1 MLCWGSTKYGQLG
14 LGGIEEEIIKT
25 PTRNK
30 FLGQDN
36 HRVKQ
41 VACGVNHSLFLLDD
55 GSLYSCGNNDF
66 EQLGHGGPRKK
77 PEKVDGLEAN
87 QIVQI
92 GAGHSFSL
100 ALDKC
105 GELFCWGA
113 ITGQVDDEE
122 LLYSKPTRI
131 KSSPDTQPIVQIA
144 CGHYH
149 FLFLTNDGKVYVMG
163 NNDYGQLGLGTTK
176 NIVAQPVYLKSL
188 QGIPVMQ
195 IACGAY
201 HSMVLTVSGNIFSF
215 GKNDFGQLG
224 FGDTEDRSYPMN
236 LKFLNFLKARYI
248 SCGENFTAVLTLDG
262 GVFTFGAGMYGQ
274 LGHGQIGHEYLPRKI
289 PDLMGS
295 QVSQIA
301 CGRCHTLVYLASSKR
316 LYSFGLGGN
325 GQLGSGVNTNKT
337 SPSVVYVEF
346 DNVKNNLPEDSAAVK
361 SNQSSLYAIS
371 AGGDQSFITCS
382 QSSDKIEPLDFRHMA
397 NQNEILTIN
406 IVEQL
411 NKNALQMNLNKSN
424 PSAKVN
430 NIKPLETSS
439 LLKDFQIVFSSSSCL
454 NASFLDTTGHYNTSN
469 KYPGVDLTKVKDI
482 HTMIC
487 NMNDQLVNELV
498 LNQLTKL
505 YHDLP
510 ESPPSIEALRMYIT
524 TPFLTGFNEKMK
536 TNEANFHMM
545 LFAYAQSINR
555 LKKEAAGRVLDYWFA
570 WTGVDFF
577 KSMINAYKNIVI
589 YIINLK
595 VVTVESEVVYRHNLL
610 KTSMLFLQ
618 KLHKINLEFREI
630 VNFDTFY
637 ITELV
642 EKVDIKQDYFEWLR
656 RKNLKSDS
664 VLFCDY
670 PFVFD
675 ARAKTLLLQTDAD
688 IQMQVALQE
697 AWHQNINSIFLPTID
712 PVNPLLTLFIRR
724 DHIVQDTLNQL
735 SKQKRDDLKK
745 PLKVMFIGE
754 DGYDAGGVKKEF
766 FMLLLREILDL
777 KYGMFIFYEETN
789 MIWFNDQTLE
799 GSDMYDLIG
808 KLCGLAIY
816 NSTIIDLP
824 FPLVLYKKLL
834 KEAPTI
840 QDIAHLSP
848 SMARG
853 LESLLKYDGDDFE
866 STFCLNFEITRQRF
880 DQTINVELVPNG
892 SKIPVTKENVKQYV
906 NAYIDFILNKSVE
919 HAFNAFNSG
928 FHHVCGSKVLELFHP
943 SELMAM
949 VIGNQNYDFVEFQ
962 KNAEYKG
969 DYGVDHPVIKNFW
982 EVFDELSIEQK
993 KKFLTFLTGTDRIP
1007 ILGMKRVKIYIQST
1021 NGGDA
1026 FFPVAHTCF
1035 NLLDLPQYSTKEL
1048 LKERLLVSI
1057 EHNQGFTIV

>member
-14 LGGIEEEIIKT
+14 LGGIEEETIPT
-25 PTRNK
+25 PTKNK
-30 FLGQDN
+30 HLSLN
-36 HRVKQ
+36 IKQ
-41 VACGVNHSLFLLDD
+41 VSCGVNHTLFLVDD
-55 GSLYSCGNNDF
+55 GSVYSCGNNDF

-77 PEKVDGLEAN
+77 PEKVEGLEADS
-87 QIVQI
+87 IVQI
-92 GAGHSFSL
+92 AAGHSFSL
-100 ALDKC
+100 ALNKH
-105 GELFCWGA
+105 GQLFCWGA
-113 ITGQVDDEE
+113 VSGQTDDD
-122 LLYSKPTRI
+122 LFFIKPVQIRFGQ
-131 KSSPDTQPIVQIA
+131 DYQQIVQIV
-144 CGHYH
+144 CGYY
-149 FLFLTNDGKVYVMG
+149 FFMYLTNDGKIYVMG
-163 NNDYGQLGLGTTK
+163 NNNYGQLGLGSTK
-176 NIVAQPVYLKSL
+176 IAMSQPVYLQSL

-215 GKNDFGQLG
+215 GRNDFGQLG

-236 LKFLNFLKARYI
+236 LKALNQLKASYI
-248 SCGENFTAVLTLDG
+248 ACGENFTAVLTQDG

-274 LGHGQIGHEYLPRKI
+274 LGHGQLGHEYLPRKI

-295 QVSQIA
+295 QVTQIA
-301 CGRCHTLVYLASSKR
+301 CGRCHTLVYLASNKR
-316 LYSFGLGGN
+316 LYCFGLGGN
-325 GQLGSGVNTNKT
+325 GQLGVGSVINKT
-337 SPSVVYVEF
+337 SPSFVTVELE
-346 DNVKNNLPEDSAAVK
+346 NVKNTSEVSNDLKLPDKNLYVV
-361 SNQSSLYAIS
+361 S

-382 QSSDKIEPLDFRHMA
+382 QTTDNIEPLDFRFIA
-397 NQNEILTIN
+397 NRNEILTIN
-406 IVEQL
+406 VVEQM
-411 NKNALQMNLNKSN
+411 NKNSLMKSLNNKSN
-424 PSAKVN
+424 PSINTKLN
-430 NIKPLETSS
+430 NLNAIDNS
-439 LLKDFQIVFSSSSCL
+439 LQLKDFQTVLSSSSCL
-454 NASFLDTTGHYNTSN
+454 NASFLNKCDHYSTSN
-469 KYPGVDLTKVKDI
+469 KYPGVDMSKVKDV
-482 HTMIC
+482 HQLLTSL
-487 NMNDQLVNELV
+487 NDQLLNELV
-498 LNQLTKL
+498 VTQLTKL
-505 YHDLP
+505 YSDLP
-510 ESPPSIEALRMYIT
+510 ESPPSIEALRIYIT
-524 TPFLTGFNEKMK
+524 TPFLTEFAEKMK
-536 TNEANFHMM
+536 TTEQTFHMM

-570 WTGVDFF
+570 WAGVEFF
-577 KSMINAYKNIVI
+577 KSLIKAYKNIVI
-589 YIINLK
+589 HIINLK
-595 VVTVESEVVYRHNLL
+595 VVTVESEVIYRHNLL

-637 ITELV
+637 INELV

-656 RKNLKSDS
+656 RKNLKNDS

-675 ARAKTLLLQTDAD
+675 ARAKTQLLQTDAE

-724 DHIVQDTLNQL
+724 EHVVQDTLNQL

-789 MIWFNDQTLE
+789 TIWFNDQTLE

-816 NSTIIDLP
+816 NSTIINLP

-834 KEAPTI
+834 KETPTI
-840 QDIAHLSP
+840 QDLRQLSP
-848 SMARG
+848 SVAKS

-880 DQTINVELVPNG
+880 DQTINVELMPGG
-892 SKIPVTKENVKQYV
+892 SKIPVTKENRKQYV
-906 NAYIDFILNKSVE
+906 NAYVDFLLNKSVE
-919 HAFNAFNSG
+919 HAFDAFNSG
-928 FHHVCGSKVLELFHP
+928 FHHVCGSKVLELFHS

-949 VIGNQNYDFVEFQ
+949 IIGNENYDFTEFEST
-962 KNAEYKG
+962 AEYKG
-969 DYGVDHPVIKNFW
+969 DFAAEHPVIKNFW
-982 EVFDELSIEQK
+982 SVFHELTTEQK
-993 KKFLTFLTGTDRIP
+993 KKFLVFLTGTDRIP
-1007 ILGMKRVKIYIQST
+1007 ILGMKRVKIFIQST
-1021 NGGDA
+1021 NGGDS

-1035 NLLDLPQYSTKEL
+1035 NLLDLPQYSKKEI
-1048 LKERLLVSI
+1048 LKERLLIAI